1 MRGKLYGEADGVIDE
16 QKKDQGG
23 KLPPYIERQENNM
36 MDVETFQK
44 KLVELRALAAGNG
57 NRLNG
62 EQVKAFFAGLDLN
75 KEQLLHIFKYLKIQ
89 GITIDGISFA
99 QENDADKNKEAQT
112 DAENSGTAD
121 AQSDN
126 RQTAEEILTLGEA
139 ESTYLQEYLDSLET
153 AVFDAGKAEQLFEQL
168 AKENTETAE
177 TTKKE
182 LTKLYLPAAAQIA
195 ASLWKPELFLAD
207 LIQEANVYLL
217 IALGSREPQQ
227 KNDAWLRS
235 EIRSGLRLFIEEQKQ
250 QNFEDECLVARVQ
263 NLESAV
269 KDLSEGEDGEES
281 KFSVNEL
288 AIILDME
295 VEEIE
300 DVLRLTGDM

>member
-1 MRGKLYGEADGVIDE
+1 
-16 QKKDQGG
+16 
-23 KLPPYIERQENNM
+23 M

-57 NRLNG
+57 NCLTG
-62 EQVKAFFAGLDLN
+62 EQVKHFFSGLDLN

-89 GITIDGISFA
+89 GITIEGISFTPEEA
-99 QENDADKNKEAQT
+99 QENSDTDTENHAVAGEKRNETDMIEERTVQNQEKDEAP
-112 DAENSGTAD
+112 A
-121 AQSDN
+121 
-126 RQTAEEILTLGEA
+126 LGET
-139 ESTYLQEYLDSLET
+139 ERVYLKEYLDSLET
-153 AVFDAGKAEQLFEQL
+153 AEFDDKRAEHLFELL
-168 AKENTETAE
+168 AKAGETCVNMGEESLVAAE
-177 TTKKE
+177 SIDAKAE
-182 LTKLYLPAAAQIA
+182 LTKLYLPVAAQIA
-195 ASLWKPELFLAD
+195 VSLWRADLFLAD

-217 IALGSREPQQ
+217 IALGSKEPQQ
-227 KNDAWLRS
+227 KNDKWLRS
-235 EIRSGLRLFIEEQKQ
+235 EIRSGLKLFIEDQNQ

>member
-1 MRGKLYGEADGVIDE
+1 MYRENL
-16 QKKDQGG
+16 GG
-23 KLPPYIERQENNM
+23 MLPPYIERQEKNM
-36 MDVETFQK
+36 MDVEIFQK

-57 NRLNG
+57 NCLNG
-62 EQVKAFFAGLDLN
+62 EQVKHFFSGLDLN

-89 GITIDGISFA
+89 GITIEGISFE
-99 QENDADKNKEAQT
+99 QENDASKNYEAQADAESIESS
-112 DAENSGTAD
+112 DAENGDGQAAD
-121 AQSDN
+121 
-126 RQTAEEILTLGEA
+126 EIPALSET
-139 ESTYLQEYLDSLET
+139 ESAYLQEYLDSLEM
-153 AVFDAGKAEQLFEQL
+153 AEFDIVKAEQLFDEL
-168 AKENTETAE
+168 EKASTENADTI
-177 TTKKE
+177 KGE
-182 LTKLYLPAAAQIA
+182 LTKLYLPVAAQIA
-195 ASLWKPELFLAD
+195 AFLWKPELFLAD

-217 IALGSREPQQ
+217 IALGSKEAQR
-227 KNDAWLRS
+227 KNDTWLRS
-235 EIRSGLRLFIEEQKQ
+235 EIRSGLKLFIEEQKQ

>member
-1 MRGKLYGEADGVIDE
+1 
-16 QKKDQGG
+16 
-23 KLPPYIERQENNM
+23 M
-36 MDVETFQK
+36 MDVEIFQK

-57 NRLNG
+57 NCLNG
-62 EQVKAFFAGLDLN
+62 EQVKHFFAGLDLN

-89 GITIDGISFA
+89 GITIEGISFE
-99 QENDADKNKEAQT
+99 QENDASKNYEAQADAESIESS
-112 DAENSGTAD
+112 DAENGDGQAAD
-121 AQSDN
+121 
-126 RQTAEEILTLGEA
+126 EIPALSET
-139 ESTYLQEYLDSLET
+139 ESAYLQEYLDSLEM
-153 AVFDAGKAEQLFEQL
+153 AEFDIVKAEQLFDEL
-168 AKENTETAE
+168 EKASTENADTI
-177 TTKKE
+177 KGE
-182 LTKLYLPAAAQIA
+182 LTKLYLPVAAQIA
-195 ASLWKPELFLAD
+195 AFLWKPELFLAD

-217 IALGSREPQQ
+217 IALGSKEAQR
-227 KNDAWLRS
+227 KNDTWLRS
-235 EIRSGLRLFIEEQKQ
+235 EIRSGLKLFIEEQKQ
-250 QNFEDECLVARVQ
+250 QDFEDECLVARVQ

>member
-1 MRGKLYGEADGVIDE
+1 MYRENL
-16 QKKDQGG
+16 GG
-23 KLPPYIERQENNM
+23 TLPPYIERQEKNM
-36 MDVETFQK
+36 MDVEIFQK

-57 NRLNG
+57 NCLNG
-62 EQVKAFFAGLDLN
+62 EQVKHFFTGLDLN

-89 GITIDGISFA
+89 GITIEGISFE
-99 QENDADKNKEAQT
+99 QENDASKNYEAQADAESIESS
-112 DAENSGTAD
+112 DAENGDGQAAD
-121 AQSDN
+121 
-126 RQTAEEILTLGEA
+126 EIPALSET
-139 ESTYLQEYLDSLET
+139 ESAYLQEYLDSLEM
-153 AVFDAGKAEQLFEQL
+153 AEFDIVKAEQLFDEL
-168 AKENTETAE
+168 EKASTENADTI
-177 TTKKE
+177 KGE
-182 LTKLYLPAAAQIA
+182 LTKLYLPVAAQIA
-195 ASLWKPELFLAD
+195 AFLWKPELFLAD

-217 IALGSREPQQ
+217 IALGSKEVQR
-227 KNDAWLRS
+227 KNDTWLRS
-235 EIRSGLRLFIEEQKQ
+235 EIRSGLKLFIEEQKQ
-250 QNFEDECLVARVQ
+250 QDFEDECLVARVQ

>member
-1 MRGKLYGEADGVIDE
+1 MYRENL
-16 QKKDQGG
+16 GG
-23 KLPPYIERQENNM
+23 TLPPYIERQEKNM
-36 MDVETFQK
+36 MDVEIFQK

-57 NRLNG
+57 NCLNG
-62 EQVKAFFAGLDLN
+62 EQVKHFFTGLDLN

-89 GITIDGISFA
+89 GITIEGISFE
-99 QENDADKNKEAQT
+99 QENDASKNYEAQADAESIESS
-112 DAENSGTAD
+112 DAENGDGQAAD
-121 AQSDN
+121 
-126 RQTAEEILTLGEA
+126 EIPALSET
-139 ESTYLQEYLDSLET
+139 ESAYLQEYLDSLEM
-153 AVFDAGKAEQLFEQL
+153 AEFDIVKAEQLFDEL
-168 AKENTETAE
+168 EKASTENADTI
-177 TTKKE
+177 KGE
-182 LTKLYLPAAAQIA
+182 LTKLYLPVAAQIA
-195 ASLWKPELFLAD
+195 AFLWKPELFLAD

-217 IALGSREPQQ
+217 IALGSKEAQR
-227 KNDAWLRS
+227 KNDTWLRS
-235 EIRSGLRLFIEEQKQ
+235 EIRSGLKLFIEEQKQ
-250 QNFEDECLVARVQ
+250 QDFEDECLVARVQ

>member
-1 MRGKLYGEADGVIDE
+1 
-16 QKKDQGG
+16 
-23 KLPPYIERQENNM
+23 M
-36 MDVETFQK
+36 MDVEIFQK

-57 NRLNG
+57 NCLNG
-62 EQVKAFFAGLDLN
+62 EQVKHFFTGLDLN

-89 GITIDGISFA
+89 GITIEGISFE
-99 QENDADKNKEAQT
+99 QENDASKNYEAQADAESIESS
-112 DAENSGTAD
+112 DAENGDGQAAD
-121 AQSDN
+121 
-126 RQTAEEILTLGEA
+126 EIPALSET
-139 ESTYLQEYLDSLET
+139 ESAYLQEYLDSLEM
-153 AVFDAGKAEQLFEQL
+153 AEFDIVKAEQLFDEL
-168 AKENTETAE
+168 EKASTENADTI
-177 TTKKE
+177 KGE
-182 LTKLYLPAAAQIA
+182 LTKLYLPVAAQIA
-195 ASLWKPELFLAD
+195 AFLWKPELFLAD

-217 IALGSREPQQ
+217 IALGSKEAQR
-227 KNDAWLRS
+227 KNDTWLRS
-235 EIRSGLRLFIEEQKQ
+235 EIRSGLKLFIEEQKQ
-250 QNFEDECLVARVQ
+250 QDFEDECLVARVQ

>member
-1 MRGKLYGEADGVIDE
+1 
-16 QKKDQGG
+16 
-23 KLPPYIERQENNM
+23 M
-36 MDVETFQK
+36 MDVEIFQK

-57 NRLNG
+57 NCLNG
-62 EQVKAFFAGLDLN
+62 EQVKHFFTGLDLN

-89 GITIDGISFA
+89 GITIEGISFE
-99 QENDADKNKEAQT
+99 QENDASKNYEAQADAESIESS
-112 DAENSGTAD
+112 DAENGDGQAAD
-121 AQSDN
+121 
-126 RQTAEEILTLGEA
+126 EIPALSET
-139 ESTYLQEYLDSLET
+139 ESAYLQEYLDSLEM
-153 AVFDAGKAEQLFEQL
+153 AEFDIVKAEQLFDEL
-168 AKENTETAE
+168 EKASTENADTI
-177 TTKKE
+177 KGE
-182 LTKLYLPAAAQIA
+182 LTKLYLPVAAQIA
-195 ASLWKPELFLAD
+195 AFLWKPELFLAD

-217 IALGSREPQQ
+217 IALGSKEAQR
-227 KNDAWLRS
+227 KNDTWLRS
-235 EIRSGLRLFIEEQKQ
+235 EIRSGLKLFIEEQKQ

>member
-57 NRLNG
+57 NCLNG
-62 EQVKAFFAGLDLN
+62 EQVKAFFTGLDLN

-139 ESTYLQEYLDSLET
+139 ENAYLQEYLDSLET